1 MPYIL
6 PLLLTYPA
14 AMSLLILIQ
23 LALHLE
29 DDLHDR
35 ELALRIKQ
43 SDRSA
48 FRLFFERYKD
58 SLLSF
63 LISKGTPKDDA
74 EDLLQSAFLIIWEK
88 REEIRPDRSL
98 RSFLYTIA
106 YNRMLNLFRDRK
118 KQDPEYAYKLH
129 DSGSNPEVDAANRQA
144 LEAMQKALD
153 VMPEKRRRVFELC
166 YLQGLSHKEAAQALD
181 VAQKTIENHM
191 ALALKELRAALKHF
205 MPSD

>member
-1 MPYIL
+1 
-6 PLLLTYPA
+6 
-14 AMSLLILIQ
+14 MSLLILIQ
-23 LALHLE
+23 LAVHLE

-35 ELALRIKQ
+35 ELAARIKKG
-43 SDRSA
+43 DREA
-48 FRLFFERYKD
+48 FRLFFERYQA

-63 LISKGTPKDDA
+63 LVSKGTARDDA
-74 EDLLQSAFLIIWEK
+74 EDLLQTAFLIIWEK

-118 KQDPEYAYKLH
+118 DQDPDFAYKLSA
-129 DSGSNPEVDAANRQA
+129 SGDNPEEAAENRQA
-144 LEAMQKALD
+144 IEALHKALE

-166 YLQGLSHKEAAQALD
+166 YLQGLSYKEAAQAMD
-181 VAQKTIENHM
+181 VAQKTVENHM
-191 ALALKELRAALKHF
+191 ALALKELRVALKQF